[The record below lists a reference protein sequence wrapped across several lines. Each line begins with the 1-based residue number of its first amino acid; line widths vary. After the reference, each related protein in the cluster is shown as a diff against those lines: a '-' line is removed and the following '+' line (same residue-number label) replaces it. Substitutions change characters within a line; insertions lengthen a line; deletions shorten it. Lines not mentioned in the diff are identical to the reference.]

1 VSTAA
6 RIVASL
12 GPVALFAVCGFAVT
26 CFVPSLREKPLARR
40 LAWAYLLGLAY
51 VGVALYALS
60 HWAGLDLRRGLILAV
75 SAIPIAL
82 AAWHGRLVRGEGE
95 RPRARASRIQRAA
108 CIAAAGAGA
117 LVSVA
122 VLSHAVSGVESGFD
136 PRMTWNPAAAYVRA
150 ARTVDA
156 PALLDASVYLHNPR
170 YPLLLPV
177 LQVAGEEVF
186 DTDDDERVS
195 RPLYAVLLPVLLL
208 LVFDVAQPFAGTLA
222 AALTAFAVTFL
233 PGIVFDLDG
242 GAITSYSDL
251 PMGLLWGGGL
261 VLIFRAPRRLSEA
274 LAGGLLLGGAAL
286 AKTEGLLLAA
296 IVVAI
301 ASLRAARR
309 LIARR
314 RRGLPWSPGTVR
326 TAAGTLAV
334 FLFAAAL
341 HVSWR
346 VGVPNRYSETW
357 DDVTLRGFISG
368 TAARLPVVL
377 PLIGR
382 EMARPEI
389 WSGFWWLV
397 PAIFVLGARAFMHPL
412 ARLFTYAIAGAL
424 CVYLAAY
431 GTSSWGPADLVPPT
445 WNRFLYQLSLPA
457 FVLFAM
463 ALGRA
468 IRGFRRSTVA

>member
-12 GPVALFAVCGFAVT
+12 GSVVLFAACGFALT
-26 CFVPSLREKPLARR
+26 AFVPSLRKKALAPRF
-40 LAWAYLLGLAY
+40 AWAYLLGLAY
-51 VGVALYALS
+51 VGVSLYALS
-60 HWAGLDLRRGLILAV
+60 HWAGFDLRRGTVLTV
-75 SAIPIAL
+75 SAVPIVL
-82 AAWHGRLVRGEGE
+82 ATWRGRLVRGEGE

-108 CIAAAGAGA
+108 CGAAAGAGA
-117 LVSVA
+117 LVSLA
-122 VLSHAVSGVESGFD
+122 VLSHAVSSVESGFD

-156 PALLDASVYLHNPR
+156 PALLDASVYLQNPR

-186 DTDDDERVS
+186 DTDDDERIP

-222 AALTAFAVTFL
+222 AALTVFAIAFL
-233 PGIVFDLDG
+233 PGLVFDVDG

-261 VLIFRAPRRLSEA
+261 VLIFRAPWRLPEA

-286 AKTEGLLLAA
+286 AKTEGLLLGAV
-296 IVVAI
+296 VVAV
-301 ASLRAARR
+301 ASTRAARR
-309 LIARR
+309 LIGRR
-314 RRGLPWSPGTVR
+314 RKFSRRPGIVR
-326 TAAGTLAV
+326 AAGGTLLV

-346 VGVPNRYSETW
+346 AGVPNRFSETW
-357 DDVTLRGFISG
+357 DDVTPRGLTSG
-368 TAARLPVVL
+368 IAARLPAVL

-389 WSGFWWLV
+389 WSRFWWLAPV
-397 PAIFVLGARAFMHPL
+397 IFVLGARAFGHPL
-412 ARLFTYAIAGAL
+412 ARLFTFAIAGAL

-431 GTSSWGPADLVPPT
+431 GASSWGPADLVRPT
-445 WNRFLYQLSLPA
+445 WNRFLYQLSLPV

-463 ALGRA
+463 VLGRVL
-468 IRGFRRSTVA
+468 RGFHRPAVA

>member
-1 VSTAA
+1 MSTAA

-12 GPVALFAVCGFAVT
+12 GSVVLFAACGFALT
-26 CFVPSLREKPLARR
+26 SLVPSLRRKPLAPR

-51 VGVALYALS
+51 VGVTLYALS
-60 HWAGLDLRRGLILAV
+60 HWAGFDLRRGTVLTV
-75 SAIPIAL
+75 SAVPIVL
-82 AAWHGRLVRGEGE
+82 AAWRARLVRGEGE
-95 RPRARASRIQRAA
+95 RPHARSSRIQRAA
-108 CIAAAGAGA
+108 CVAAAGAGS
-117 LVSVA
+117 LVSLA

-136 PRMTWNPAAAYVRA
+136 ARMTWNPAAAYVRA
-150 ARTVDA
+150 ARTVNA
-156 PALLDASVYLHNPR
+156 PALLDASVYLQNPR

-177 LQVAGEEVF
+177 LRVAGQEVF
-186 DTDDDERVS
+186 ETDDDERIS
-195 RPLYAVLLPVLLL
+195 RPLYGVLLPVLLL
-208 LVFDVAQPFAGTLA
+208 LVFDVARPFAGTLA

-233 PGIVFDLDG
+233 PGIVFDVDG
-242 GAITSYSDL
+242 GAITSYGDL

-261 VLIFRAPRRLSEA
+261 VLIFRAPRRLPEA

-296 IVVAI
+296 VVVAI
-301 ASLRAARR
+301 ASLRAALRV
-309 LIARR
+309 IARR
-314 RRGLPWSPGTVR
+314 RRSLPWSPGTVR
-326 TAAGTLAV
+326 AAAGTLAV

-346 VGVPNRYSETW
+346 VGVPNRNSETW
-357 DDVTLRGFISG
+357 DDITLRGLVSG

-382 EMARPEI
+382 EMVRPEI

-397 PAIFVLGARAFMHPL
+397 PAVFVLGARAFMHPL

-431 GTSSWGPADLVPPT
+431 GTSSWEPVHLVHPT
-445 WNRFLYQLSLPA
+445 WNRFLYQLSLPV

-463 ALGRA
+463 ALGQA
-468 IRGFRRSTVA
+468 LRGFPRSGVT

>member
-1 VSTAA
+1 MSTSA
-6 RIVASL
+6 RLVASL
-12 GPVALFAVCGFAVT
+12 GSVALFAACGFALT
-26 CFVPSLREKPLARR
+26 SFVPSLRQKPLARR
-40 LAWAYLLGLAY
+40 LAWAYLLGLAH
-51 VGVALYALS
+51 VGVSLYALS
-60 HWAGLDLRRGLILAV
+60 HWAGFDLRRGTVLAV
-75 SAIPIAL
+75 CAVPIAL
-82 AAWHGRLVRGEGE
+82 AIWRGRLFRPDSES
-95 RPRARASRIQRAA
+95 PRARASRIERAA
-108 CIAAAGAGA
+108 CVAAMAAGS
-117 LVSVA
+117 LVSLA
-122 VLSHAVSGVESGFD
+122 VLFHAVSSVESGFD

-156 PALLDASVYLHNPR
+156 PALLDGSVYLQNPR

-195 RPLYAVLLPVLLL
+195 RPLYALLLPVLLL

-222 AALTAFAVTFL
+222 AALTAFTVTFL

-261 VLIFRAPRRLSEA
+261 VLVFRAPWRVPEA

-296 IVVAI
+296 AVVAI

-309 LIARR
+309 LIRR
-314 RRGLPWSPGTVR
+314 QRLSLPWRPGIAS
-326 TAAGTLAV
+326 AAGGTLAV

-341 HVSWR
+341 DVSWR
-346 VGVPNRYSETW
+346 VGVPNRNSETW
-357 DDVTLRGFISG
+357 DDVTLRGLVSG
-368 TAARLPVVL
+368 MAARLPVAL

-397 PAIFVLGARAFMHPL
+397 PAIFVLGARAFLHPL

-431 GTSSWGPADLVPPT
+431 GASSWGPADLVHPT
-445 WNRFLYQLSLPA
+445 WNRFLYQLSLPV
-457 FVLFAM
+457 FVLFAL
-463 ALGRA
+463 ALERA
-468 IRGFRRSTVA
+468 LRGFRRSAVA